1 MDNKAHRSLTEAY
14 TTMITEETAAA
25 SMRQM
30 LSCINEL
37 GDMLEGNDK
46 TKDLVKKADS
56 LERAVKKAFKEPKA
70 DDGGDDKPADKD
82 KEEMEEGFQ
91 KDAEGND
98 NSGAKKDA
106 KLNEWLDLTNDDIH
120 ARRGPNGPRVADS
133 EPRR

>member
-1 MDNKAHRSLTEAY
+1 MDNKVHRSLTEAY
-14 TTMITEETAAA
+14 TTMISEEASAA

-70 DDGGDDKPADKD
+70 DMP
-82 KEEMEEGFQ
+82 KEEKEDNMEEGYQ

-98 NSGAKKDA
+98 QHGGRQDA
-106 KLNEWLDLTNDDIH
+106 KLNDE
-120 ARRGPNGPRVADS
+120 
-133 EPRR
+133 